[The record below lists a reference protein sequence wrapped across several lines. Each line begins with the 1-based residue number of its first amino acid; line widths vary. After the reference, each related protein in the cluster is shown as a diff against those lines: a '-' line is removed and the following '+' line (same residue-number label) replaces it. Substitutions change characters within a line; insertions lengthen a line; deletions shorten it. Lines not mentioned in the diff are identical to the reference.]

1 MTAGAETVQSLPLVH
16 FVVLKLQSKL
26 YHCVSDLLSATYC
39 QRSSN
44 TGRAE
49 PYYQMRDSREVLVPV
64 YCELKIRVSG
74 FRGAISCLRSLCL
87 RGDTQRRNEFQ
98 IAQKVQYGN

>member
-39 QRSSN
+39 QR
-44 TGRAE
+44 GRNLI
-49 PYYQMRDSREVLVPV
+49 YQMRDSREVLVPV
-64 YCELKIRVSG
+64 YW
-74 FRGAISCLRSLCL
+74 
-87 RGDTQRRNEFQ
+87 
-98 IAQKVQYGN
+98 